1 MVVLENLMTDLW
13 HIRGLLKYPS
23 FKSKYKSHL
32 HYRNNKRMTS
42 IEFIDR
48 IMNICIFI
56 KYK

>member
-13 HIRGLLKYPS
+13 HVRGLLKYPS

-32 HYRNNKRMTS
+32 HYRNNKRND
-42 IEFIDR
+42 INR